1 MKHCKYLFIPT
12 LSYSQIAVMG
22 LFLLSGYISAQ
33 SIPHEGTGLQ
43 PSTPPPP
50 NPISSFQADTQNV
63 LTSAKAII
71 QAAIDNW
78 RGVNS
83 SYSEM
88 TMIIH
93 RPDWERSMSMHG
105 WTKGDKHSL
114 VRVVAPKKDAGNG
127 TLLVDNDMWT
137 YSPKINRVIKMP
149 SSMMGQSWMGSDFSN
164 KDVSRADDILVYYDH
179 ELIKTEVK
187 DGHTVYSVQATPKED
202 AAVVWGKEVLQVRDD
217 FVLLQHDFYDQD
229 DVLFKVMKTQKIAVM
244 DERVVAVSQ
253 RIAKIETPE
262 EWTEIHINDIDF
274 DVDINPRMFTQS
286 YLRNPR

>member
-1 MKHCKYLFIPT
+1 MKQSDYFFIPK
-12 LSYSQIAVMG
+12 LSTILMAILSLVLLPG
-22 LFLLSGYISAQ
+22 LISAQ
-33 SIPHEGTGLQ
+33 AIPQGSSSLQ

-50 NPISSFQADTQNV
+50 NPVSSYPANSQQV
-63 LTSAKAII
+63 LTSAKEII
-71 QAAIDNW
+71 QAAIENW
-78 RGVNS
+78 RGVS

-88 TMIIH
+88 TMVIH
-93 RPDWERSMSMHG
+93 RPDWERSMSMRG

-179 ELIKTEVK
+179 KLIKTEQK
-187 DGHTVYSVQATPKED
+187 ENHIIYTVQATPKED

-229 DVLFKVMKTQKIAVM
+229 DVLFKIMKTQKIAVM
-244 DERVVAVSQ
+244 DDRVVAVSQ
-253 RIAKIETPE
+253 RVAKIESPE
-262 EWTEIHINDIDF
+262 EWTEIQVNDIDF
-274 DVDINPRMFTQS
+274 DIDINPQMFTQS